1 MFSNLKQQVL
11 KGSKLLSAC
20 LIFVFGNVAM
30 AKAPVVLMTDFG
42 LTDGAVSTMKGV
54 IYTVDPSLT
63 ISDLSH
69 NVEAFNVQEASYRLY
84 QVMQYYPKGT
94 VFVSVVDPGV
104 GTSRKSI
111 VAETNNGY
119 FIVTPDNGTLT
130 NIAAAYGIK
139 EIREIDETK
148 NRLENSEKSHT
159 FYGRDVFAYTG
170 GKLAADKI
178 TFAEVGPHILKEYIK
193 FPIQTSQVK
202 NNAIHGTVI
211 ILDGDY
217 GNLWT
222 NISPE
227 NLKQIGAEVGKQI
240 QVEILDKKDKV
251 IYRKK
256 IHYGNTF
263 GDVKVGSEVS
273 YLNSLGNFAIA
284 INQGNFAKKYNIKPE
299 FKIIVKM

>member
-1 MFSNLKQQVL
+1 MLSNLKQQAI
-11 KGSKLLSAC
+11 KGTKLVSSC
-20 LIFVFGNVAM
+20 VIFIFGSVAV

-54 IYTVDPSLT
+54 IYTVEPSLT

-69 NVEAFNVQEASYRLY
+69 NVEAFNIQEASYRLY

-104 GTSRKSI
+104 GTTRKSI

-119 FIVTPDNGTLT
+119 YIVTPDNGTLT

-178 TFAEVGPHILKEYIK
+178 TFAEVGPNVLKDYIK
-193 FPIQTSQVK
+193 FPIKTSEVR
-202 NNAIHGTVI
+202 NNVI
-211 ILDGDY
+211 YGNVLILDGDY

-227 NLKQIGAEVGKQI
+227 NLKQIGAEVGKNI
-240 QVEILDKKDKV
+240 QVEILDKKNKV

-263 GDVKVGSEVS
+263 GDVKFGSDVS

-284 INQGNFAKKYNIKPE
+284 INQSNFAKKYKISPE
-299 FKIIVKM
+299 YKVIVKN